1 MGLMCRTFSAISQQ
15 IDNTLFPVITS
26 TVAVHQ
32 GCVSIE
38 VRSISKLST
47 CHRLQFPVSPP
58 PPFMNVK
65 YDIHEVTF
73 PLQLQGAVTITVTC
87 ISA

>member
-1 MGLMCRTFSAISQQ
+1 MGLMCRTFSTISQQ

-26 TVAVHQ
+26 TVAAHQ

-58 PPFMNVK
+58 FVNVK
-65 YDIHEVTF
+65 YYIHEVTF